1 MTTSSRSL
9 RRVATWS
16 APLLTAAVVG
26 GVALIP
32 SAASASAHP
41 NLPAKSASQL
51 LADVQ
56 TANVTALS
64 GTIVETAR
72 LGLPSL
78 PGQDSSAALT
88 WQTLVTGTHSA
99 RVWLDGADKQRLAM
113 LGQLAE
119 SDVVHNGRD
128 VWTFASGT
136 QQVGHQVLPAD
147 ATVKAGA
154 KKEAATADLKKYTPQ
169 GAAAQALKAID
180 PSTAVSVD
188 RTARVAGQAAYTL
201 VLTPRDTRSTV
212 RKVSIAIDA
221 AHNIPL
227 RVQVFGAGAA
237 PAFETAFS
245 DISFK
250 RPAASLF
257 AFTPP
262 KGAKVSSD
270 LLPLMSS
277 AASGKPDSSDPKVS
291 KGGSGQKASASSS
304 PSVVGTGWTSVL
316 VLPAAKNGSSP
327 LAALTGSQGDTASI
341 VGRLTSTLPNGDK
354 VLRSALVNALI
365 TKDGRVLV
373 GAVSTAVLQ
382 QAAAGQT
389 G

>member
-1 MTTSSRSL
+1 MTTSHRSL
-9 RRVATWS
+9 RRTATWS

-26 GVALIP
+26 GVALLP

-41 NLPAKSASQL
+41 RLPARSAAQL
-51 LADVQ
+51 LAAVQ
-56 TANVTALS
+56 TADVTALS

-99 RVWLDGADKQRLAM
+99 RIWLDGADKQRLAL

-128 VWTFASGT
+128 VWTYASDT
-136 QQVGHQVLPAD
+136 QKVGPQVLPAEKAD
-147 ATVKAGA
+147 TRGKAGA
-154 KKEAATADLKKYTPQ
+154 GKDLTTYTPQ
-169 GAAAQALKAID
+169 GAAAEALKAID
-180 PSTAVSVD
+180 PSTVVTVD

-201 VLTPRDTRSTV
+201 VLTPRDARSTV
-212 RKVSIAIDA
+212 RRVAIALDA
-221 AHNIPL
+221 AHNVPL
-227 RVQVFGAGAA
+227 RVQVFGTAAA

-245 DISFK
+245 DISFR
-250 RPAASLF
+250 RPAASVF

-262 KGAKVSSD
+262 KGATVSSD
-270 LLPLMSS
+270 LLPLVSS
-277 AASGKPDSSDPKVS
+277 GTTSDSTHSKSGSTD
-291 KGGSGQKASASSS
+291 KAETTRATE

-316 VLPAAKNGSSP
+316 VLPAAKDGTSSLAGLAGGSSGHDQ
-327 LAALTGSQGDTASI
+327 TSSI
-341 VGRLTSTLPNGDK
+341 LDRLTSTLPDGDK
-354 VLRSALVNALI
+354 VLRSALVNVLM

-373 GAVSTAVLQ
+373 GAVSTEVLQ
-382 QAAAGQT
+382 QAAVGKAG
-389 G
+389 

>member
-1 MTTSSRSL
+1 MTTSPRSL

-16 APLLTAAVVG
+16 APVLTAAVVG
-26 GVALIP
+26 GIALLP

-41 NLPAKSASQL
+41 KLPARSAAQL
-51 LADVQ
+51 LAAVQ
-56 TANVTALS
+56 TADVTALS

-99 RVWLDGADKQRLAM
+99 RVWLDGPDKQRLAL

-128 VWTFASGT
+128 LWSYASDT

-147 ATVKAGA
+147 TAAAKQAPKVK
-154 KKEAATADLKKYTPQ
+154 DLKTYTPQ
-169 GAAAQALKAID
+169 GAAAEALKAID
-180 PSTAVSVD
+180 PSTVVTVD

-212 RKVSIAIDA
+212 RKVTIAIDA
-221 AHNIPL
+221 AHNVPL
-227 RVQVFGAGAA
+227 RVQVFAAGAA

-250 RPAASLF
+250 RPAASVF
-257 AFTPP
+257 AFRPP

-270 LLPLMSS
+270 LLPLL
-277 AASGKPDSSDPKVS
+277 
-291 KGGSGQKASASSS
+291 SSS
-304 PSVVGTGWTSVL
+304 RPAGKHETAGKQETAGQPGATTPSPTIVGSGWTSVL
-316 VLPAAKNGSSP
+316 VIPAAKGGRSP
-327 LAALTGSQGDTASI
+327 LAGLTGGSQGDTSSSI
-341 VGRLTSTLPNGDK
+341 LSRLTSTLPNGDK
-354 VLRSALVNALI
+354 VLRSALVNVLL

-373 GAVSTAVLQ
+373 GAVSTEMLE
-382 QAAAGQT
+382 QAAAGKT

>member
-1 MTTSSRSL
+1 MTTSPRSL

-16 APLLTAAVVG
+16 APVITAAVVA
-26 GVALIP
+26 GVALLP

-41 NLPAKSASQL
+41 NLPAKTAAQL
-51 LADVQ
+51 LAAVQ
-56 TANVTALS
+56 TADVTALS

-99 RVWLDGADKQRLAM
+99 RVWLDGPDKQRLAL

-128 VWTFASGT
+128 LWTYASDS
-136 QQVGHQVLPAD
+136 QLVGHQMLPAD
-147 ATVKAGA
+147 TAARKAPEA
-154 KKEAATADLKKYTPQ
+154 KDLKQYTPQ
-169 GAAAQALKAID
+169 GAAEQALKSID
-180 PSTAVSVD
+180 PSTVVTVD

-212 RKVSIAIDA
+212 RKVTLAIDA
-221 AHNIPL
+221 VHHVPL
-227 RVQVFGAGAA
+227 RVQVFAAGAA

-245 DISFK
+245 DISFT
-250 RPAASLF
+250 RPAASVF

-262 KGAKVSSD
+262 KGAKVSSH
-270 LLPLMSS
+270 LLPLMSGTT
-277 AASGKPDSSDPKVS
+277 AAHDPAD
-291 KGGSGQKASASSS
+291 KGAAATAS
-304 PSVVGTGWTSVL
+304 PTVVGAGWTSVL
-316 VLPAAKNGSSP
+316 VLPAAKDGSSP
-327 LAALTGSQGDTASI
+327 LAGLTGGSGQRGDTSSI
-341 VGRLTSTLPNGDK
+341 LSRLTSTLPNGDK
-354 VLRSALVNALI
+354 VLRSALVNVLL

-373 GAVSTAVLQ
+373 GAVSTDVLQ
-382 QAAAGQT
+382 QAAAGKT